1 MDEKLPPL
9 FRLTSEDHGGVGVVA
24 ALCTII
30 ISLAVSGIRSIV
42 ASKQRVEFQ
51 RDDAFFYV
59 ASVSTLPL
67 NKHAEDISDIAG
79 RIRQLTSF
87 SFSQVHAP

>member
-1 MDEKLPPL
+1 MDEKLPPF
-9 FRLTSEDHGGVGVVA
+9 FRLTSEDHGGVAVVA

-30 ISLAVSGIRSIV
+30 ISLSVSGIRSIV
-42 ASKQRVEFQ
+42 ASRQRVEFQ

-67 NKHAEDISDIAG
+67 DKIHEPHVAFCVENILIDIN
-79 RIRQLTSF
+79 
-87 SFSQVHAP
+87 